1 MEKTGTIESI
11 IYRKVRNDR
20 LQETL
25 YGIGEMAKISNISI
39 QTLRYYDEINLFK
52 PAYIDPQTNYRY
64 YQDAQLY
71 QLDLIKSLKY
81 VGTSLNDIKRAQQL
95 NVEELLLFLDER
107 SVAVQEQINHLT
119 EIQQNI
125 EQVKQRMVKQLND
138 SIFGEIVFRYEKEM
152 RILRSKATNLN
163 PLDVL
168 NANYSAL
175 KRVVESEGGGM
186 QNGYGAILPYKESSS
201 IEDISYTHIF
211 TPILMDKQARMF
223 PSDMEV
229 ATIPDGQY
237 ICIVYK
243 FTDDDYFFYYEKLMH
258 YIKDN
263 DICVTGPMY
272 EIFIPG
278 HFSQD
283 NHQEYV
289 VEIRVQIAQETK

>member
-1 MEKTGTIESI
+1 MG
-11 IYRKVRNDR
+11 NDFV
-20 LQETL
+20 QETL

-39 QTLRYYDEINLFK
+39 QTLRYYDEIDLFK

-81 VGTSLNDIKRAQQL
+81 VGTSLKDIKQAQHL
-95 NVEELLLFLDER
+95 NVEELLTFLDER
-107 SVAVQEQINHLT
+107 SNAVQEQINHLT
-119 EIQQNI
+119 EIQQNV
-125 EQVKQRMVKQLND
+125 EHVKERMVKQLNN

-152 RILRSKATNLN
+152 RILQTKASDLM
-163 PLDVL
+163 PLDIL

-175 KRVVESEGGGM
+175 KRIVETEEGAM
-186 QNGYGAILPYKESSS
+186 QNGYGAILPYKQFDRL
-201 IEDISYTHIF
+201 EDIAYTHIF
-211 TPILMDKQARMF
+211 TPILMDKQAHML

-237 ICIVYK
+237 ICIVYE
-243 FTDDDYFFYYEKLMH
+243 FSDDVYFSYYEKLLH

-263 DICVTGPMY
+263 DIYVSGPIY

-278 HFSQD
+278 NFSKAD
-283 NHQEYV
+283 KEEYV
-289 VEIRVQIAQETK
+289 VEIRVQIAPEHK